1 MGKYK
6 HKNYYEVAFN
16 NQSEVTYF
24 TREALKEPATFHS
37 YIEIVPSGS
46 KAVFYKEGLID
57 NNYTR
62 WLNLKKK
69 LFKYRY
75 TSAEWIDIHSGFGK
89 CSNCG
94 HEGDTFEIWYKCE
107 HHFCPNC
114 GKEMV
119 NLK

>member
-16 NQSEVTYF
+16 NQSEVAYF
-24 TREALKEPATFHS
+24 TREALKEPITFHS

-46 KAVFYKEGLID
+46 RAVFYKEGLID

-75 TSAEWIDIHSGFGK
+75 TSAEWIGGELGE

-94 HEGDTFEIWYKCE
+94 HKGCASDIWNDCKNY
-107 HHFCPNC
+107 FCPNC